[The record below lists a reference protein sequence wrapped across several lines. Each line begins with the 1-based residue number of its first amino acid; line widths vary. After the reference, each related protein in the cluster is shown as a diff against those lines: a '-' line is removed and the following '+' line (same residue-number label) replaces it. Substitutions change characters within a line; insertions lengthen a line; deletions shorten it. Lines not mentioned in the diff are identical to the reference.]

1 MIDYRF
7 LAIGILVSFII
18 VGYSLTKVIRYLDL
32 DPYLILGRRFAFS
45 FLILVISATSLF
57 LCVVHGL
64 MLMHPSAKT
73 YVNPSIITT
82 KYEVTQVKTNLDS
95 DEKMYEL
102 TSEQGDTETLSP
114 SLFSILGDDNQ
125 LSKGDTLLKKQ
136 YSAKKAQFGLAY
148 RTGNLKTTEW
158 FLVDE

>member
-18 VGYSLTKVIRYLDL
+18 FGYSLSKVIRYLDL
-32 DPYLILGRRFAFS
+32 YLFGLGFAFS
-45 FLILVISATSLF
+45 FLIFAISATSLF
-57 LCVVHGL
+57 VCVVHGL

-95 DEKMYEL
+95 DEKTYEL
-102 TSEQGDTETLSP
+102 TSEQGDTETLLS
-114 SLFSILGDDNQ
+114 SLLSILGDDNQ

-136 YSAKKAQFGLAY
+136 YTASKAQFGLAY
-148 RTGNLKTTEW
+148 RSGKFKTTEW

>member
-1 MIDYRF
+1 MIDQRF

-18 VGYSLTKVIRYLDL
+18 VGYSLTKVIRYFDL
-32 DPYLILGRRFAFS
+32 YPFGSACVFSCLI
-45 FLILVISATSLF
+45 FLISATSLF
-57 LCVVHGL
+57 VCVVHGL

-95 DEKMYEL
+95 DEKTYEL

-148 RTGNLKTTEW
+148 RSGNLKTIEW

>member
-18 VGYSLTKVIRYLDL
+18 VGYSLTKVIHYFDL

-45 FLILVISATSLF
+45 FLIFVISATSLF
-57 LCVVHGL
+57 VCVVHGL
-64 MLMHPSAKT
+64 MLMHPSAET

-95 DEKMYEL
+95 DEKTYEL
-102 TSEQGDTETLSP
+102 TSEQGDTETLS
-114 SLFSILGDDNQ
+114 SEQYENLSNGDV
-125 LSKGDTLLKKQ
+125 LLKKQ
-136 YSAKKAQFGLAY
+136 YSASKAQFGIAY
-148 RTGNLKTTEW
+148 RSGKFKTTEW

>member
-7 LAIGILVSFII
+7 LAIGILVSFILF
-18 VGYSLTKVIRYLDL
+18 GYSISKVMCYLDL
-32 DPYLILGRRFAFS
+32 DPYGSGLGFAFS
-45 FLILVISATSLF
+45 VLIFVISATSLGA
-57 LCVVHGL
+57 CVVHGL

-95 DEKMYEL
+95 DEKTYEL
-102 TSEQGDTETLSP
+102 ISEQGDTETLSP
-114 SLFSILGDDNQ
+114 SSLSILGDDNQ
-125 LSKGDTLLKKQ
+125 LSKGDVLLKKQ
-136 YSAKKAQFGLAY
+136 YTASRAQTGLAY
-148 RTGNLKTTEW
+148 RSGKFKTTEW

>member
-1 MIDYRF
+1 MIDQR
-7 LAIGILVSFII
+7 LMAIGILVSFII
-18 VGYSLTKVIRYLDL
+18 VGYSLTKVIRYFDLDL
-32 DPYLILGRRFAFS
+32 FGSAYVFSCLI
-45 FLILVISATSLF
+45 FLISATSF
-57 LCVVHGL
+57 FVCVVHVL
-64 MLMHPSAKT
+64 MLIAPSAET

-95 DEKMYEL
+95 DEKTYEL

-114 SLFSILGDDNQ
+114 SSLSILGDDNQ

-148 RTGNLKTTEW
+148 RSGNLKTIEW

>member
-18 VGYSLTKVIRYLDL
+18 FGYSLSKVIRYLDL
-32 DPYLILGRRFAFS
+32 YPFGLEFAFS
-45 FLILVISATSLF
+45 FLISVISATSLF
-57 LCVVHGL
+57 VCVVHGL
-64 MLMHPSAKT
+64 MLIRPSTKT

-95 DEKMYEL
+95 DEKTYEL

-114 SLFSILGDDNQ
+114 SSLSILGDDNQ

-148 RTGNLKTTEW
+148 RTGNLKTIEW
-158 FLVDE
+158 FLLDE

>member
-18 VGYSLTKVIRYLDL
+18 FGYSLSKVIRYLDL
-32 DPYLILGRRFAFS
+32 YPFGLGFAFS
-45 FLILVISATSLF
+45 FLIFAISATSLF
-57 LCVVHGL
+57 VCVVHGL

-73 YVNPSIITT
+73 YVNPSIITI

-95 DEKMYEL
+95 DEKTYEL
-102 TSEQGDTETLSP
+102 TSEQ
-114 SLFSILGDDNQ
+114 
-125 LSKGDTLLKKQ
+125 GDTLLKKQ
-136 YSAKKAQFGLAY
+136 YSASKAQFGIAY
-148 RTGNLKTTEW
+148 RSGKFKTTEW